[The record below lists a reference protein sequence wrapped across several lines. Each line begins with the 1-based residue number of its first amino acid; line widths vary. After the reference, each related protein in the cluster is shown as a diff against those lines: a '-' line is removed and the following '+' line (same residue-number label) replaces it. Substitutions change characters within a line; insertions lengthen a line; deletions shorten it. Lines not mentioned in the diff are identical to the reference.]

1 MRHTQPI
8 ANRCLVS
15 TDSRSSV
22 RLERVRLVKSAGRE
36 LAPAARLLLRS
47 IADYCGDNPSC
58 WPSVRRLAAETG
70 LSDRHI
76 RRMLRELESSGWL
89 IVSERRR
96 PDGGRTSSLIAW
108 KKTAAPEGPP
118 RTNCPGPPGHGGRG
132 FETFSLENS
141 GHVTCGLD
149 KSLRIAE
156 QPADAPATAPA
167 ATVPAAASESIPSNP
182 EHPQTAAEHP
192 DVDAPAQP
200 LQLAAILPRAMAA
213 RSLPA
218 TAASA
223 AAPARPV
230 PAISPDGPAAP
241 ASAAT
246 RHAGRWLRINP
257 ESMHKPAE
265 LLAVYSAA
273 VDAGMLR
280 DCESVR
286 LSFAASWC
294 EALRRWRRGKCR
306 NPAGAI
312 RWLLDRPELLAV
324 YPTAASEEKARS
336 VLRRLVR

>member
-1 MRHTQPI
+1 MRHAQPI
-8 ANRCLVS
+8 ANRHSVS

-76 RRMLRELESSGWL
+76 RRMLRELEASGWL

-108 KKTAAPEGPP
+108 KKTAATDAPP
-118 RTNCPGPPGHGGRG
+118 LTNCPSPPGHGGRS
-132 FETFSLENS
+132 FETSSLENT
-141 GHVTCGLD
+141 GHVTCGSD

-156 QPADAPATAPA
+156 RPADAPAANPA

-192 DVDAPAQP
+192 DLIAPAQP
-200 LQLAAILPRAMAA
+200 LRLAAILPQAIAA
-213 RSLPA
+213 RSLPE

-223 AAPARPV
+223 APPAPAPATPTKRTAT
-230 PAISPDGPAAP
+230 PAIRG
-241 ASAAT
+241 
-246 RHAGRWLRINP
+246 AGRWLRIDS
-257 ESMHKPAE
+257 ESMHKPGE
-265 LLAVYSAA
+265 LLAVYGAA

-280 DCESVR
+280 DSESMR

-294 EALRRWRRGKCR
+294 EALRRWRLGKVR
-306 NPAGAI
+306 NPAGTV